1 MVDRPTL
8 PELANGEPSAELP
21 QLIARHLDWV
31 YSLCRRS
38 VRDAELAEDVT
49 QDVFLILIKKAARLP
64 HGASMSGWIFNTVC
78 YCCNNAVRN
87 QRTRRRH
94 ELAAT
99 QMRSEPAATEA
110 PMRDEEL
117 IPLLDEQIARLSKAD
132 RTALLLRYYECRSL
146 REVGDVLGIS
156 EEAAK
161 KRVQRAVEK
170 LRTRM
175 TRKLIPLGAEA
186 LTAILADKLVQPAPA
201 KLTAAILAHASHEA
215 VATAAATS
223 QSKMLAK
230 ASVEAMSSGKIAI
243 AIAGIVLT
251 LGLIAEGVAK
261 TLADHS
267 QGRLLAPPVTVVNG
281 PSAHAQSTSAEF
293 HVPKIISRTAAAL
306 DNPGH
311 PSHELVMRT
320 FQVLE
325 QTMAAVNPQRQH
337 QSPRFHQLLNAL
349 VLDVNAGG
357 LPPGFLWERF
367 LEQSRING
375 FNALPGVVIFQG
387 QGGASVSFQTGD
399 YTEMLVWA
407 QSYFKRTAHR
417 NPGLLDQYGKAMIR
431 LDMEDLFLTFWVTG
445 VGSYNEKYLLARK
458 QREYLFSSPSVWV
471 IAHNANLRHLFRS
484 YYHGASRVNGYHVM
498 TPTLKP
504 MQALLDRRDGRLP
517 RVDVTHVLAGFTG
530 LRRVIGKEQYYSR
543 WRLAHLLWRFL
554 CLAHARKDQ
563 PAALQIKTYI
573 RSWANH
579 TKRWY
584 LRRWLSQALTTP
596 GPVPQ
601 FFWGPPVELT
611 PVHKR

>member
-1 MVDRPTL
+1 
-8 PELANGEPSAELP
+8 
-21 QLIARHLDWV
+21 
-31 YSLCRRS
+31 
-38 VRDAELAEDVT
+38 
-49 QDVFLILIKKAARLP
+49 
-64 HGASMSGWIFNTVC
+64 
-78 YCCNNAVRN
+78 
-87 QRTRRRH
+87 
-94 ELAAT
+94 
-99 QMRSEPAATEA
+99 
-110 PMRDEEL
+110 MRDEEL
-117 IPLLDEQIARLSKAD
+117 IPLLDEQLARLSQAD
-132 RTALLLRYYECRSL
+132 RTALLLRYYERRSL
-146 REVGDVLGIS
+146 RDVGDVLGIS

-175 TRKLIPLGAEA
+175 TRKQTPLGEEA
-186 LTAILADKLVQPAPA
+186 LTALLADKLVQPAPA
-201 KLTAAILAHASHEA
+201 KLTAAILAHATHGTT
-215 VATAAATS
+215 ATAMSAG

-230 ASVEAMSSGKIAI
+230 TSVEAMSSGKIAI

-251 LGLIAEGVAK
+251 LGLIAAGVAK
-261 TLADHS
+261 MLADHS

-375 FNALPGVVIFQG
+375 FNALPGVVIFPG
-387 QGGASVSFQTGD
+387 LGGAPVSFQTGD

-471 IAHNANLRHLFRS
+471 IAHNANLRHLFRF

-504 MQALLDRRDGRLP
+504 MQALLDRRDDRLP
-517 RVDVTHVLAGFTG
+517 RADVTHVLAGFTG
-530 LRRVIGKEQYYSR
+530 LRRLIGKEQYYSR

-554 CLAHARKDQ
+554 CLAHARKNQ
-563 PAALQIKTYI
+563 PAALQIETYI

-601 FFWGPPVELT
+601 FFWSPPVELT